1 MQAVLAV
8 QAARR
13 LVPPAH
19 ASGPATPGLLVLKH
33 HHGRQVMWTK
43 SYERHPVPVQAV
55 GGPWV
60 ADALGGG
67 ARQGALTEAQISDE
81 LGPNYDIPAPMRRA
95 RATISWWQVGAQKL
109 VSDTMC
115 ASPAGTE
122 GSKVPATGLVR
133 LPWSLQTRPIPSACC
148 VHAGGWSQV

>member
-1 MQAVLAV
+1 M

-13 LVPPAH
+13 LVPLEH
-19 ASGPATPGLLVLKH
+19 ASGPATPRLLMLMY
-33 HHGRQVMWTK
+33 HHGCQIMWTK
-43 SYERHPVPVQAV
+43 QYERRPVPVQAV

-95 RATISWWQVGAQKL
+95 RATISWWQVGAPTL
-109 VSDTMC
+109 VSKTLC
-115 ASPAGTE
+115 ASPAGT
-122 GSKVPATGLVR
+122 A
-133 LPWSLQTRPIPSACC
+133 PS
-148 VHAGGWSQV
+148 